1 LFPRST
7 RLATAAAQLVA
18 ALPCWQLAR
27 AVVGVLASLPVRVL
41 VKVAASWMLA
51 FVPTWA
57 LAVGVA
63 VGVPQSVLAPVKEL
77 ARTEARQHA
86 RTSASRAP
94 IPVGQNDLDPTRCR
108 AAGPLHV

>member
-1 LFPRST
+1 
-7 RLATAAAQLVA
+7 
-18 ALPCWQLAR
+18 
-27 AVVGVLASLPVRVL
+27 

-86 RTSASRAP
+86 RTSASRAFR
-94 IPVGQNDLDPTRCR
+94 IPNSECHRFSAHLQWQRHDRTQHGEDYLFLLPN
-108 AAGPLHV
+108 